1 MQNFDYH
8 KPNSVDEAV
17 ANMQASDDGKFL
29 AGGMTM
35 LPTMKQ
41 GLAAPEDLIDL
52 HGIDGIAGVA

>member
-1 MQNFDYH
+1 MDNFEYH

-17 ANMQASDDGKFL
+17 AQMQSSEDGKFL

-41 GLAAPEDLIDL
+41 GFASPPP
-52 HGIDGIAGVA
+52 DGTTITD